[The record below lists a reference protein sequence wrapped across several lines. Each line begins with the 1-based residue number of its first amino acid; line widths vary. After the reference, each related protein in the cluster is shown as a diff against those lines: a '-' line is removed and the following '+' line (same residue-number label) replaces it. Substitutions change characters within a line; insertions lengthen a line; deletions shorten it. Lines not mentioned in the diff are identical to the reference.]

1 MKKVIITLPI
11 ILIILSL
18 IFISF
23 FAFKKEEKKEN
34 KNISVILETEEG
46 NIESSTFPSKK
57 DYEYLSTVC
66 ENTSDNINTIF
77 NESSW
82 KLNLSV
88 EEESI
93 DGDFFCTIYF
103 KEYPTINELIFKNN
117 EIKNAPVTTPGSE
130 AATTDEGL
138 IKGGIDDYNS
148 NMYYFRGKVENNYI
162 KLGEDLWR
170 IVKVNGDGSV
180 KIILNDL
187 VLDENGEAVLT
198 QYNTESSATNINVA
212 LDLLDF
218 KNSTLLTELKKYYN
232 EKLLDY
238 DEVIENTKFCA
249 DLSYQ
254 ISGSS
259 YWFKTYNRLHNLSSP
274 ISKCSSTSYIYEEKI
289 GSLTS
294 DEAVYA
300 GAASYVTN
308 SNKILNKS
316 LYLHINNYKSRYFHI
331 ISPSIYYGGSKQI
344 SNLVYDIANGG
355 LVGSDLENKM
365 ALRPVISIKGDT
377 KAKGSGTINDPYVL
391 VF

>member
-1 MKKVIITLPI
+1 MKKVII
-11 ILIILSL
+11 ILL
-18 IFISF
+18 IFSLVFTSF
-23 FAFKKEEKKEN
+23 FIFKKEEEKTN

-46 NIESSTFPSKK
+46 NIETNTFPSKK
-57 DYEYLSTVC
+57 DYEYLSTEC

-117 EIKNAPVTTPGSE
+117 EIKNTPLTTPGSE
-130 AATTDEGL
+130 VATTDEGL

-170 IVKVNGDGSV
+170 IVKINGDGSV

-187 VLDENGEAVLT
+187 VLNEDNSVKKIQYSTLETASSISEAQRILKF
-198 QYNTESSATNINVA
+198 S
-212 LDLLDF
+212 
-218 KNSTLLTELKKYYN
+218 NSILLTELKKYYN

-238 DEVIENTKFCA
+238 DEVIEKTKFCT

-254 ISGSS
+254 MNGTRTD
-259 YWFKTYNRLHNLSSP
+259 FNTFTRLNKLTAP
-274 ISKCSSTSYIYEEKI
+274 VSKCSSTSYIYEEKI

-294 DEAVYA
+294 DEIVYA
-300 GAASYVTN
+300 GAAGYITVSTN
-308 SNKILNKS
+308 MKNKIFYLN
-316 LYLHINNYKSRYFHI
+316 INDYKSRYFHT
-331 ISPSIYYGGSKQI
+331 ISPSVYYMMDNKTI
-344 SNLVYDIANGG
+344 SNIVYDFKSGG
-355 LVGSDLENKM
+355 LVGSNLENNIGI
-365 ALRPVISIKGDT
+365 RPVISIKGDT
-377 KAKGSGTINDPYVL
+377 KAMGNGTINDPYVL

>member
-1 MKKVIITLPI
+1 MKKVII
-11 ILIILSL
+11 ILIIFSL
-18 IFISF
+18 VFISF
-23 FAFKKEEKKEN
+23 FVFKKDEEKEN

-46 NIESSTFPSKK
+46 NIETNKFPSKN
-57 DYEYLSTVC
+57 DYEYLSTEC

-117 EIKNAPVTTPGSE
+117 EIKNTPLTTPGSE
-130 AATTDEGL
+130 VATTDEGL

-170 IVKVNGDGSV
+170 IVKINGDGSV

-187 VLDENGEAVLT
+187 VLNEDNSVKKIQYSTLETASSISEAQRILKF
-198 QYNTESSATNINVA
+198 S
-212 LDLLDF
+212 
-218 KNSTLLTELKKYYN
+218 NSILLTELKKYYN

-238 DEVIENTKFCA
+238 DEVIEKTKFCT

-254 ISGSS
+254 MNGTRTD
-259 YWFKTYNRLHNLSSP
+259 FNTFTRLNKLTAP
-274 ISKCSSTSYIYEEKI
+274 VSKCSSTSYIYEEKI

-294 DEAVYA
+294 DEIVYA
-300 GAASYVTN
+300 GAAGYITVSTN
-308 SNKILNKS
+308 MKNKIFYLN
-316 LYLHINNYKSRYFHI
+316 INDYKSRYFHT
-331 ISPSIYYGGSKQI
+331 ISPSVYYMMDNKTI
-344 SNLVYDIANGG
+344 SNIVYDFKSGG
-355 LVGSDLENKM
+355 LVGSNLENNIGI
-365 ALRPVISIKGDT
+365 RPVISIKGDT
-377 KAKGSGTINDPYVL
+377 KAMGNGTINDPYVL